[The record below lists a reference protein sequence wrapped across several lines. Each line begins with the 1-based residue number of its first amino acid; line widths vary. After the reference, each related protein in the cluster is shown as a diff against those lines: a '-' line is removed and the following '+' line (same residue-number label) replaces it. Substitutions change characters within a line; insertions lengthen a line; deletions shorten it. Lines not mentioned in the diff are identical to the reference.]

1 MFRLRVSRTR
11 KVFNETNKTEEKYR
25 RLAFY
30 LLGIQAVPPTVFE
43 ELHNVIP
50 NPVAEAWVVKL
61 VEITINPSAVT
72 IVKIVNIVFVF
83 INNI

>member
-1 MFRLRVSRTR
+1 M
-11 KVFNETNKTEEKYR
+11 
-25 RLAFY
+25 
-30 LLGIQAVPPTVFE
+30 LGVQAVPPTVFK

-50 NPVAEAWVVKL
+50 NSVAEAGVVKL

-72 IVKIVNIVFVF
+72 IVKIVNVVFVF

>member
-1 MFRLRVSRTR
+1 M
-11 KVFNETNKTEEKYR
+11 
-25 RLAFY
+25 
-30 LLGIQAVPPTVFE
+30 GIQAVPPTVFE

-72 IVKIVNIVFVF
+72 IAKIVNIVFVF

>member
-1 MFRLRVSRTR
+1 
-11 KVFNETNKTEEKYR
+11 
-25 RLAFY
+25 
-30 LLGIQAVPPTVFE
+30 VPE

-72 IVKIVNIVFVF
+72 IAKIVNIVFVF